1 MEMGASS
8 QNQWKEGGSM
18 EEGGEGITFKMSI
31 HKISKK
37 YKIIKKEKIM
47 DSKITS
53 VFEVQNILILYLV
66 LQ

>member
-1 MEMGASS
+1 
-8 QNQWKEGGSM
+8 M